1 MLQFAGVEG
10 EVQVRV
16 GPLQPV
22 SGEVNEMVKQLF
34 SGFFSVAKYGELT
47 KYGNIGEM
55 YGIMMVNDG

>member
-34 SGFFSVAKYGELT
+34 SGFSALRNMGS
-47 KYGNIGEM
+47 
-55 YGIMMVNDG
+55 